1 MSGRAADGRL
11 RRQGRRSAPRR
22 IHPTAIIDAGAE
34 LHETVEVGPY
44 SIIGPGVTIGA
55 GTWIGPHVVLRGPM
69 TIGRDNK
76 IFQFASLGEISQDM
90 SARPAAA
97 TRVEIGD
104 GNTLREYV
112 TIQRGT
118 MKEAAAPTRA
128 GDTNRNLNAGNI
140 GPTTN

>member
-1 MSGRAADGRL
+1 MSATL
-11 RRQGRRSAPRR
+11 R

-90 SARPAAA
+90 SASTDAA
-97 TRVEIGD
+97 TPAETGD
-104 GNTLREYV
+104 GKTLPDS
-112 TIQRGT
+112 GT
-118 MKEAAAPTRA
+118 HHPGTPKKARA
-128 GDTNRNLNAGNI
+128 
-140 GPTTN
+140 

>member
-1 MSGRAADGRL
+1 MSATL
-11 RRQGRRSAPRR
+11 R

-76 IFQFASLGEISQDM
+76 IFQFASLGETSQAM
-90 SARPAAA
+90 SARPDAA
-97 TRVEIGD
+97 TRVGIGD
-104 GNTLREYV
+104 GNPIPGSVRSEER
-112 TIQRGT
+112 RGGT
-118 MKEAAAPTRA
+118 ECCRPSKTR
-128 GDTNRNLNAGNI
+128 R
-140 GPTTN
+140 

>member
-1 MSGRAADGRL
+1 MSA
-11 RRQGRRSAPRR
+11 SPR
-22 IHPTAIIDAGAE
+22 IHPTAIVDAGAE

-44 SIIGPGVTIGA
+44 SIIGPQVTIGA

-90 SARPAAA
+90 TAKPDDP

-104 GNTLREYV
+104 GNTNRE
-112 TIQRGT
+112 
-118 MKEAAAPTRA
+118 
-128 GDTNRNLNAGNI
+128 
-140 GPTTN
+140 

>member
-1 MSGRAADGRL
+1 M
-11 RRQGRRSAPRR
+11 SAPLR

-76 IFQFASLGEISQDM
+76 HFQFASLGENSDRKSTRLNSRHYCANRM
-90 SARPAAA
+90 PSSALKKKH
-97 TRVEIGD
+97 THKQYT
-104 GNTLREYV
+104 NHHTK
-112 TIQRGT
+112 TI
-118 MKEAAAPTRA
+118 
-128 GDTNRNLNAGNI
+128 
-140 GPTTN
+140 